1 MATTTPIAGAT
12 GAMNAAAPSS
22 TSSTQSAITDATG
35 GLGRDAFLKL
45 LIAQLQNQDPMKP
58 MEDKEFIA
66 QLAQFSSLETLQNL
80 ESRID
85 SMIASQAVDQASGLI
100 GKQIEAQIQGV
111 NGGTETVTGAV
122 SQVSVVAGVPK
133 LMVGDKQVY
142 LGDITKVL
150 S

>member
-1 MATTTPIAGAT
+1 MTTTTTPV
-12 GAMNAAAPSS
+12 AAAASSSTTSS
-22 TSSTQSAITDATG
+22 TSSTQSAITSATD

-85 SMIASQAVDQASGLI
+85 SMISSQSVDQASGLI
-100 GKQIEAQIQGV
+100 GKHIEAEVQGV
-111 NGGTETVTGAV
+111 NGDTETVTGAV
-122 SQVSVVAGVPK
+122 TEVRVLAGVPK
-133 LMVGDKQVY
+133 LLVGDKEIY
-142 LGDITKVL
+142 LGDITKV
-150 S
+150 SS